1 MDTPPATIVA
11 GPGSHPTPPTVMA
24 TAGDGAGDALDA
36 IAPRLTGLSLSSLPA
51 ASGNSLRGGVLAD
64 QPRSSSGQDTSAS
77 VAARKAARDP
87 SFDSGYDTSGSPA
100 RGPAVSGGGFV
111 VPIDQLNYQDLQ
123 NQRVRQQHVVVGQ
136 RGGAPLQAAPR
147 SLNPNE
153 QNQGYQQFSTL
164 PQPSGEFGPPQGY
177 VPQQYVQQQYVQ
189 QQQYGAPMQPQFN
202 APMQPQFPSQQSQ
215 FSPPHQQQPQ
225 QHFVPQQPQQQQFAP
240 QQQQQYPPLQ
250 QRSQF
255 APQQQQFQQFQQFP
269 PQQHQPQFPQ
279 QMQQAQFSPQ
289 QQTQLSPQQQQQQYL
304 SQRQLFSGPSQ
315 QPQQYAPQQQF
326 GAPSSQFGQP
336 QPQRTPPQ
344 YGPAGYPQPQQP
356 QQLSQQYPQHLQQ
369 QSLHQQ
375 QQQQQQHNRYYAQPP
390 QSVDGGAGYYRGRQ
404 MSLPGEIFIPGSPST
419 SSVGGATAD
428 YRGATDDSFY
438 EMMHKKGHPVA
449 GDPAGGKPM
458 PQQFR
463 APPPPIEVDS
473 SGTSATLAPTTPRF
487 VLDPEGQQTYQSNVV
502 DWYNMPE
509 PPMMARSFTSSAS
522 MHTHSPT
529 PFEFSSDMA
538 LPARKMEASATPSTM
553 NSTHPL
559 IFHSPSDPIPGL
571 IANRPVVEIVILL
584 GPRRNRAPSLLAQLQ
599 SQMPPSQFPQLR
611 LVGSSSNR
619 YAGVGEYWDAGQA
632 HVLIEGNVPLQKSVR
647 RLKNAVVRAEKVRE
661 HVVKNNDISMPM
673 MGWMTA
679 TCEDLCTS
687 TEEMSVDF
695 EGEGGVVAV
704 LATCASWTYKGSD
717 GATAVPRDFEPI
729 WEKQFTVSSRVAQ
742 VRVELVEPLTDFVTP
757 FASAM
762 CARSRARDGDVAS
775 AMMTLLT
782 YEAQHGGPKVAHWV
796 VLRSW
801 GFGSGA
807 PQPGDLLDAAWISAE
822 AAARGTQAQVAA
834 AAAAAG
840 SGAPVTSLVPSAL
853 DLTLLPDTTGAVSW
867 SLFARVVP
875 PVQLKR
881 DPGSGAT
888 GVEIKAGEYHVVEDV
903 QSKFVLVTQMEALQ
917 RVIQTVGSKLALA
930 ACGYPHMPDG
940 ISPPAFRDLC
950 QFTTRRSRVA
960 FSALA
965 GIMMTRGKKEAV
977 RSLLAAVS
985 LGGRMGNRLEK
996 QQVVVRKCTGGFMIH
1011 SMAVQE
1017 AIRAAQGH
1025 QLSWLCL
1032 SGSKVRLVVICTAD
1046 RGIVRCLGTANFVG
1060 ALAGQPDGVGVFIA

>member
-1 MDTPPATIVA
+1 MDTPPATIAAGAGAVA
-11 GPGSHPTPPTVMA
+11 ASAPPAAGGPP
-24 TAGDGAGDALDA
+24 DGGDALDA

-51 ASGNSLRGGVLAD
+51 GSGNSLRGGVLAD
-64 QPRSSSGQDTSAS
+64 LPRSGGPESA
-77 VAARKAARDP
+77 VAAARKAARDT
-87 SFDSGYDTSGSPA
+87 SFDSGYDTSSSPA

-111 VPIDQLNYQDLQ
+111 VPIDQLNYQELQ
-123 NQRVRQQHVVVGQ
+123 NQRLRQQQVVVGQ
-136 RGGAPLQAAPR
+136 RGSVPLQAAPR
-147 SLNPNE
+147 SVNPNE
-153 QNQGYQQFSTL
+153 QSQAYQQFSTL
-164 PQPSGEFGPPQGY
+164 SQPTGELGPPQGY
-177 VPQQYVQQQYVQ
+177 APQQYVQQQYVQ
-189 QQQYGAPMQPQFN
+189 QQQYGTPTQPQPN
-202 APMQPQFPSQQSQ
+202 ASMPPQFSSQQSQ
-215 FSPPHQQQPQ
+215 QQHQQQN
-225 QHFVPQQPQQQQFAP
+225 FVPQQPQQQQFAP
-240 QQQQQYPPLQ
+240 QHQQQPQQYPPQQ
-250 QRSQF
+250 QRPQYL
-255 APQQQQFQQFQQFP
+255 PQQNQQFQQFP
-269 PQQHQPQFPQ
+269 PQQQQQHFPPQ
-279 QMQQAQFSPQ
+279 QMQQAQFPPQ
-289 QQTQLSPQQQQQQYL
+289 QQTQMSQQQQYM
-304 SQRQLFSGPSQ
+304 SQRQIFSGPSQ

-326 GAPSSQFGQP
+326 GVVPGPQFGQP
-336 QPQRTPPQ
+336 QPQRA
-344 YGPAGYPQPQQP
+344 YGPAGYPHPQQP
-356 QQLSQQYPQHLQQ
+356 QQQP
-369 QSLHQQ
+369 
-375 QQQQQQHNRYYAQPP
+375 QQQQHNQYFAQPP
-390 QSVDGGAGYYRGRQ
+390 QTVQGGPGPYRGRQ
-404 MSLPGEIFIPGSPST
+404 MSLPGEVFIPGSPST
-419 SSVGGATAD
+419 SSVGGPTGD
-428 YRGATDDSFY
+428 YRGASDDSFY
-438 EMMHKKGHPVA
+438 EMMRKKGHPMA
-449 GDPAGGKPM
+449 GDPGSGKPM
-458 PQQFR
+458 SSPASQQFR
-463 APPPPIEVDS
+463 APPPPIEVEPSVTNS
-473 SGTSATLAPTTPRF
+473 SLAPTTPRF
-487 VLDPEGQQTYQSNVV
+487 VLDPEGQSTYQSNVV

-509 PPMMARSFTSSAS
+509 PPMMARPFTSSAS
-522 MHTHSPT
+522 MHSHSPT

-538 LPARKMEASATPSTM
+538 LPARRMEAASATPSM

-584 GPRRNRAPSLLAQLQ
+584 GPRRNRAQSLLAQLQ
-599 SQMPPSQFPQLR
+599 AQMPPSQFPQLR

-647 RLKNAVVRAEKVRE
+647 RLKNAVARAEKVRE

-782 YEAQHGGPKVAHWV
+782 YEAQHGGPKIAHWV

-822 AAARGTQAQVAA
+822 AAARGTQAKVAA
-834 AAAAAG
+834 AAAAAAAGG
-840 SGAPVTSLVPSAL
+840 SALATSLVPSAQ
-853 DLTLLPDTTGAVSW
+853 DLSLLPDTTGAVSW

-917 RVIQTVGSKLALA
+917 RVIQAVGSKLALA

-940 ISPPAFRDLC
+940 ISPLAFRDLC

-996 QQVVVRKCTGGFMIH
+996 QQVVVRKCSGGFMIH
-1011 SMAVQE
+1011 SMAVQD
-1017 AIRAAQGH
+1017 AIRAAQGR

-1032 SGSKVRLVVICTAD
+1032 SGSKVRLVLICTAD

-1060 ALAGQPDGVGVFIA
+1060 ALVGQPDGVGVFIA